1 MGRTILHT
9 VDVSMGTL
17 YQTDKGNLYLSSLY
31 LLNDW
36 FRFQLS
42 GDFKKINQFSP
53 LLEEKA
59 IEVKCII
66 GIGII
71 KLSDVEILKR
81 NCRRIVL
88 YMISVFVKY

>member
-1 MGRTILHT
+1 
-9 VDVSMGTL
+9 
-17 YQTDKGNLYLSSLY
+17 LYLF
-31 LLNDW
+31 NER

-71 KLSDVEILKR
+71 QLSGAEILKR
-81 NCRRIVL
+81 SCCTI
-88 YMISVFVKY
+88 

>member
-9 VDVSMGTL
+9 IDVSMGTL

-31 LLNDW
+31 LFNDW

-53 LLEEKA
+53 LLEERA
-59 IEVKCII
+59 IGVKCIRR
-66 GIGII
+66 IGII
-71 KLSDVEILKR
+71 KLVGEEVLKR
-81 NCRRIVL
+81 SCHKIVL
-88 YMISVFVKY
+88 YMIGVFVKY

>member
-9 VDVSMGTL
+9 IYVSMGIV
-17 YQTDKGNLYLSSLY
+17 YQIDKGNLYLSSLY
-31 LLNDW
+31 LFNDW

-42 GDFKKINQFSP
+42 GDFKKINQFSS

-59 IEVKCII
+59 IEVKCLIE
-66 GIGII
+66 IGII
-71 KLSDVEILKR
+71 KLSGAEILKR
-81 NCRRIVL
+81 SCRRIVL